1 MMGKA
6 GMARR
11 SRRGKKSSRRNL
23 YLSIAVIVV
32 LVVAIG
38 AVYDIEARGGT
49 KTSTSTSSGSASSG
63 TGDYAVLDTSQGNIT
78 IQLFP
83 QDAPKTVANFV
94 SLADTGF
101 YNDLVWHRIVAGFI
115 IQTGDPNSRGANV
128 ATESTWGQGGS
139 GTTIPFENSG
149 LPEGEYYVAMAN
161 TSPGGDGASSQF
173 FINLTDNTSSLGSGY
188 AVFGMVVQGMSVVQA
203 IGALPVSSSCASSNG
218 LTCTP
223 TNPGQALLISVT
235 IQSTA

>member
-1 MMGKA
+1 MLGLT

-38 AVYDIEARGGT
+38 AVYDIESRGGT
-49 KTSTSTSSGSASSG
+49 KTTSSSSSTSSG
-63 TGDYAVLDTSQGNIT
+63 TGEYAVLDTSQGNIT

-83 QDAPKTVANFV
+83 QNAPTTVANFV
-94 SLADTGF
+94 SLGKSGF
-101 YNDLVWHRIVAGFI
+101 YNDLVWHRIVKGFI
-115 IQTGDPNSRGANV
+115 IQTGDPNTRGAPSD
-128 ATESTWGQGGS
+128 ESTWGQGGS

-161 TSPGGDGASSQF
+161 TSPQGAGASSQF
-173 FINLTDNTSSLGSGY
+173 FINLADNTAALGSGY
-188 AVFGMVVQGMSVVQA
+188 AVFGMVVQGMTVVQA
-203 IGALPVSSSCASSNG
+203 IGALPVASACASSNG
-218 LTCTP
+218 LTCP
-223 TNPGQALLISVT
+223 PVSPSQALLISVT